1 LSKHLAPFRFE
12 IQATDL
18 DFHILE
24 TAKRGQYTE
33 RSLKEL
39 PNDLKE
45 RHFTKENDLY
55 SLHQNIKQNVSFK
68 QHDLLMQ
75 SF

>member
-1 LSKHLAPFRFE
+1 MESACVAGEEPYTLSLILSKHLAPYRFE

-33 RSLKEL
+33 RSLKRITCRF
-39 PNDLKE
+39 K
-45 RHFTKENDLY
+45 RA
-55 SLHQNIKQNVSFK
+55 SFYK
-68 QHDLLMQ
+68 RE
-75 SF
+75 